1 MTDKQPEIT
10 ILMAEDDEDQ
20 FLLVKDALTETG
32 LEVDVRWVRDGEE
45 LMNYL
50 QRRPPYHEAAVA
62 PWPRLI
68 LLDLN
73 MPNKDGRGALQE
85 IKADPRLRAIPVVVL
100 TTSRNDEDIHYTYS
114 LGGSFIR
121 KPVRFEQIVE
131 VLRNLAKYWLETV
144 EPPPR
149 NDGT

>member
-1 MTDKQPEIT
+1 MTEKRPTIT
-10 ILMAEDDEDQ
+10 ILLAEDDEDQ
-20 FLLVKDALTETG
+20 FLLAKDALAETG
-32 LEVDVRWVRDGEE
+32 LEIDVRWVRDGEE

-50 QRRPPYHEAAVA
+50 QRRSPYHDDVVA

-73 MPNKDGRGALQE
+73 MPKKDGREALSE
-85 IKADPRLRAIPVVVL
+85 IKADPRFRAIPVVVL

-121 KPVRFEQIVE
+121 KPVRFDQIVE
-131 VLRNLAKYWLETV
+131 VLGNLAKYWLETV

-149 NDGT
+149 NHDT